1 MGTVEEINYEALK
14 ELIARVEHA
23 IEHELALEA
32 DDLRLLLSAI
42 HTLMTVQS
50 QLEEK
55 DITLYKLRKLL
66 GMITSSEKRKP
77 ADSDTEEENKKDKKK
92 KQNQNRKPKP
102 KNKPARTEHHK
113 LDDVKKGDA
122 CPECPKGKLLKHE
135 PGTLL
140 RVSGGAPLE
149 AVKHIVEQL
158 KCNLCDYVVRAQL
171 PDEVLN
177 DGDAKQQYGYSAR
190 SVMSIHKHFSGIPY
204 YHQGTLNEL
213 FGWPVTASSIFDQ
226 CEYVAN
232 DITPVFHE
240 MKRVAA
246 NAYLIYIDDT
256 NNRILDSKPEER
268 PKRNGSGTQMRS
280 GIYTSGLIAMT
291 ETGKKI
297 YLYNTSLG
305 HAGEFLDEILRLRD
319 TSLPPPIIMSDALSR
334 NLPTAIV
341 NAIIALCNSHARRL
355 FIDVEKNHP
364 QEVKLILGLYG
375 KIWTHDKESEELG
388 HSHEEHL
395 AYHKEK
401 SLPVMESIKVRCE
414 SYLTS
419 TAKEEHG
426 GFGKACKYF
435 LKHYGG
441 LTQFCRVIRTPI
453 DNNRMEEGLKVKI
466 RSRKTSHFYR
476 TQTGADVANV
486 LTSVIATTYRNDI
499 NPFHYL
505 NCLQRNSETVKV
517 NPASWLPWVASLFA
531 SGKLIPTEN

>member
-1 MGTVEEINYEALK
+1 MSTVEDINYEALK

-32 DDLRLLLSAI
+32 DDLRLLLNAI

-66 GMITSSEKRKP
+66 GMITSSEKRKS
-77 ADSDTEEENKKDKKK
+77 ADNDASEDNKKANKKK
-92 KQNQNRKPKP
+92 QNRKPKP
-102 KNKPARTEHHK
+102 KKKPARTEHHK
-113 LDDVKKGDA
+113 LEDVKKGDS
-122 CPECPKGKLLKHE
+122 CPECPKGKLFKKE

-140 RVSGGAPLE
+140 RISGSAPLE
-149 AVKHIVEQL
+149 AVRHVVEQL
-158 KCNLCDYVVRAQL
+158 ECNLCGYVVSAPL
-171 PDEVLN
+171 PKEVLD
-177 DGDAKQQYGYSAR
+177 DGSAQQQYGYSAR

-232 DITPVFHE
+232 DVIPIFHE

-268 PKRNGSGTQMRS
+268 PKRNGKGTQMRS
-280 GIYTSGLIAMT
+280 GIYTSGLIAIT
-291 ETGKKI
+291 DTGKKI
-297 YLYNTSLG
+297 YLYNTGLG
-305 HAGEFLDEILRLRD
+305 HAGEFLDEILRLRE

-334 NLPTAIV
+334 NLPTVIV

-355 FIDVEKNHP
+355 FVDVEKNHP
-364 QEVKLILGLYG
+364 QEVKLILDLYG
-375 KIWTHDKESEELG
+375 KIWTHERESGELD
-388 HSHEEHL
+388 HSHGERL
-395 AYHKEK
+395 IYHTEK
-401 SLPVMESIKVRCE
+401 SLPIMESIKVQCE
-414 SYLTS
+414 SYLIS
-419 TAKEEHG
+419 TALEEHG

-435 LKHYGG
+435 LKHYEG
-441 LTQFCRVIRTPI
+441 LTQFCKVLRAPI

-466 RSRKTSHFYR
+466 RSRKTSHFYK
-476 TQTGADVANV
+476 TQTGADIANV
-486 LTSVIATTYRNDI
+486 LTSVIMTTYRNGI
-499 NPFHYL
+499 NPFYYL
-505 NCLQRNSETVKV
+505 NSLQRNSVTVKA
-517 NPASWLPWVASLFA
+517 NPASWLPWLVSLFG
-531 SGKLIPTEN
+531 SENTDFT

>member
-1 MGTVEEINYEALK
+1 MSTVEEIDYESLK

-50 QLEEK
+50 KLEEK

-66 GMITSSEKRKP
+66 GMITSSEKRK
-77 ADSDTEEENKKDKKK
+77 STDTDTDPEDKKK
-92 KQNQNRKPKP
+92 KPRKKPKAKP
-102 KNKPARTEHHK
+102 KNKPARTEYHNLK
-113 LDDVKKGDA
+113 DVKKSDP
-122 CPECPKGKLLKHE
+122 CPECPNGKLLKHE
-135 PGTLL
+135 PSTLL
-140 RVSGGAPLE
+140 RVTGSAPLE

-158 KCNLCDYVVRAQL
+158 KCNLCDYVLRAPL
-171 PDEVLN
+171 PQDVLN

-232 DITPVFHE
+232 DITPIFYE

-246 NAYLIYIDDT
+246 NAPLIFIDDT

-268 PKRNGSGTQMRS
+268 PKRNGKGTEMRS
-280 GIYTSGLIAMT
+280 GIYTSGLIAIT

-297 YLYNTSLG
+297 YLYNTNLG
-305 HAGEFLDEILRLRD
+305 HAGEFLDDILRLRD

-334 NLPTAIV
+334 NMPTAIA

-355 FIDVEKNHP
+355 FIDVEMNHP
-364 QEVKLILGLYG
+364 DEVKPILDFYG
-375 KIWTHDKESEELG
+375 KIWTHNKQSEKLG
-388 HSHEEHL
+388 HSHEERL
-395 AYHKEK
+395 AYHQEK
-401 SLPVMESIKVRCE
+401 SLPVMESVKTRCE
-414 SYLTS
+414 SYL
-419 TAKEEHG
+419 ALDECEEHG
-426 GFGKACKYF
+426 GLGKACKYF
-435 LKHYGG
+435 LKHYDG
-441 LTQFCRVIRTPI
+441 LTQFCKVSRAPI
-453 DNNRMEEGLKVKI
+453 DNNRMEEGLKIKI
-466 RSRKTSHFYR
+466 RSRKTSHFYK

-486 LTSVIATTYRNDI
+486 LTSVIASAYRNDV
-499 NPFHYL
+499 NPFYYL
-505 NCLQRNSETVKV
+505 NALQRNNESVKSDST
-517 NPASWLPWVASLFA
+517 SWLPWVAPIFTPEQVDSD
-531 SGKLIPTEN
+531 